1 MHRKLIFGKMKRKF
15 FSTDIRRYVGISEIG
30 TVFLRNR
37 GRGRKPLTSCN
48 KHARRCCS
56 WSFVA
61 VVFTRASCRRRG
73 ALALFTSV
81 SKIRVNIALL
91 YARTVFARPSPPS
104 SRVHYIV
111 IVIIIVFSGVS
122 RLSILFDSVLS
133 FFSSIHFVY
142 GPVFVRTSRTQCDL
156 RSIRDSEI
164 KKRTAITFRR
174 SKYTHDS
181 DSTE

>member
-1 MHRKLIFGKMKRKF
+1 MKRKF

-37 GRGRKPLTSCN
+37 GRGRKPPTSRN

-61 VVFTRASCRRRG
+61 VVFTRASCQRRG

-111 IVIIIVFSGVS
+111 NVIIIVFSGVS
-122 RLSILFDSVLS
+122 RRSILFDSVLS
-133 FFSSIHFVY
+133 FFFLHSFRVRPGIRSHLPNAVRSTIHT
-142 GPVFVRTSRTQCDL
+142 GL
-156 RSIRDSEI
+156 RDKK